1 MALGSTPGGAQIRGF
16 EDVEVGKLSTVVR
29 GVDLS
34 RERHVFAAV
43 KGFNAA
49 GLQSTA
55 TSNGVYISLVSSG
68 KQPLRELLVQDGS
81 DRSKDM

>member
-1 MALGSTPGGAQIRGF
+1 M
-16 EDVEVGKLSTVVR
+16 R

-49 GLQSTA
+49 GQQSTA
-55 TSNGVYISLVSSG
+55 TSNGVFISRVSSE
-68 KQPLRELLVQDGS
+68 KEPLRELLVQDGS